1 MENVKVEI
9 TSPVEEA
16 SPEKKK
22 RKGDSRGGKRPGAGR
37 PSRKI
42 ENEKRAEQGLPPL
55 AAPINKKAT
64 LPQSKKQRSQE
75 ILAEML
81 GRKSKYIVQKV
92 LDKALDDDDQD
103 QMACLKLVMD
113 RVLPQDYIQKMK
125 GRSNQISIQ
134 IMGVGETTINASE
147 EEDVI
152 DGEIVEENE

>member
-9 TSPVEEA
+9 TSPMEEA
-16 SPEKKK
+16 SPKKK

-42 ENEKRAEQGLPPL
+42 ENEKRVEQGLPPL

-64 LPQSKKQRSQE
+64 LPESKKQRSQE

-92 LDKALDDDDQD
+92 LDKALNDDDQD
-103 QMACLKLVMD
+103 QLACLKLVMD
-113 RVLPQDYIQKMK
+113 RILPQDYITKMK

-134 IMGVGETTINASE
+134 IMGVGETKISASE
-147 EEDVI
+147 EKDII
-152 DGEIVEENE
+152 DGEILEEDER